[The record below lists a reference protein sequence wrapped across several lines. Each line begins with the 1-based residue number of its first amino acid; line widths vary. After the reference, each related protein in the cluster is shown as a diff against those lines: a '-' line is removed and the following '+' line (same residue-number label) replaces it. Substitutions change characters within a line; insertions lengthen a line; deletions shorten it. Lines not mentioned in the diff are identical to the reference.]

1 MKQTFFALSLI
12 MLTYCNNEQET
23 SICVDPEKIKL
34 DQLCIEIY
42 QPVCGCDLKTYS
54 NTCFAQINGLIGWTA
69 GKCEKN

>member
-54 NTCFAQINGLIGWTA
+54 NTCFAQINGLIGWTT